1 MSAAPPIRFLVLVVG
16 GWTCLRVAMLV
27 PWSVEAGAEA
37 AVRPRPAFGSAAA
50 FAAPERPP
58 PSVPVVS
65 IAGKPAHAEAAAA
78 AVATPPIPL
87 AQAAAA
93 WPAPVAAPAVPWP
106 GARASPILRQ
116 AGANRWSA
124 SAWLLVRGDDAP
136 SLAAGGTLGG
146 SQTGFRIL
154 YRLNGD
160 AARPLQV
167 SARISAP
174 LRNRAGSEAALGLD
188 WRPVAGL
195 PVHVLAERRQAI
207 GRDGRSAF
215 ALMLHGGVSER
226 LPGGFRLDAYG
237 QAGIVGVRSRD
248 LFADGGARLGVP
260 VGDVEVGAAL
270 SGGAQPGLARLDAGP
285 QVTLRLPGE
294 SLRLTAEWR
303 FRIAGDAQPGSGP
316 ALTLAGD
323 F

>member
-27 PWSVEAGAEA
+27 PWSVESGAAA
-37 AVRPRPAFGSAAA
+37 AVRARPAFGSAAVVA
-50 FAAPERPP
+50 VPEP
-58 PSVPVVS
+58 PSPPSFRIVSAAEPVHLE
-65 IAGKPAHAEAAAA
+65 IAA
-78 AVATPPIPL
+78 AVATPPIPPP
-87 AQAAAA
+87 QAAAA

-116 AGANRWSA
+116 AQGNRWSA

-146 SQTGFRIL
+146 SQAGFRIL

-167 SARISAP
+167 SARISTP

-195 PVHVLAERRQAI
+195 PVHILAERREAI

-237 QAGIVGVRSRD
+237 QAGLVGVRSRD

-285 QVTLRLPGE
+285 QLTLRLPGK

-303 FRIAGDAQPGSGP
+303 FRLAGDARPGSGP